1 VLVPSVEDYLMPF
14 LPPEPNTFPSDLFG
28 EEIPEI
34 RHGRQWWVLH
44 TKPRQEKS
52 LARQLLHSQVPFYL
66 PLIERRSLIRGRVL
80 HAQIPLFP
88 GYLFLLGQRDE
99 RVTALATNRV
109 VQALEVV
116 DQGSL
121 WGDLTQVHRLID
133 TGAPITPEERLE
145 PGALVEITRGP
156 LAGLKGRIIRAAS
169 GRRFVVQVNFIQ
181 RGASV
186 LIDDFNLIA
195 VNEDVAEPVGR

>member
-1 VLVPSVEDYLMPF
+1 MPF
-14 LPPEPNTFPSDLFG
+14 LPPEPNAFPQGLFVD
-28 EEIPEI
+28 EDPHV
-34 RHGRQWWVLH
+34 RQDRQWWVLH

-52 LARQLLHSQVPFYL
+52 LARQLLQAQVPFYL

-80 HAQIPLFP
+80 HAHIPLFP

-109 VQALEVV
+109 VHTLEVP
-116 DQGSL
+116 DQRTL
-121 WGDLTQVHRLID
+121 WVDLTQVYRLID

-145 PGALVEITRGP
+145 PGAFVEISRGP

-195 VNEDVAEPVGR
+195 IDEEMAEPVGR

>member
-1 VLVPSVEDYLMPF
+1 MPF
-14 LPPEPNTFPSDLFG
+14 LPPEPNTFPAELFA
-28 EEIPEI
+28 EENPEV
-34 RHGRQWWVLH
+34 RQGRQWWVLH

-52 LARQLLHSQVPFYL
+52 LARQLLQSQVPFYL
-66 PLIERRSLIRGRVL
+66 PLIERRSLIRGRVM
-80 HAQIPLFP
+80 QSQVPLFP

-109 VQALEVV
+109 VHSLEVW
-116 DQGSL
+116 DQRTL
-121 WGDLTQVHRLID
+121 WDDLTQVHRLIN

-169 GRRFVVQVNFIQ
+169 GKRFVVQVNFIQ

-195 VNEDVAEPVGR
+195 IGEDLAEPVGG

>member
-1 VLVPSVEDYLMPF
+1 MPF
-14 LPPEPNTFPSDLFG
+14 LPPEPNTFPQDLFTEENG
-28 EEIPEI
+28 EV
-34 RHGRQWWVLH
+34 RTDRQWWVLH

-52 LARQLLHSQVPFYL
+52 LARQLLQARVPFYL
-66 PLIERRSLIRGRVL
+66 PLIEHRSLIRGRVML
-80 HAQIPLFP
+80 SHVPLFA

-99 RVTALATNRV
+99 RVAALATNRV
-109 VQALEVV
+109 VHTLEVA
-116 DQGSL
+116 DQKTL
-121 WGDLTQVHRLID
+121 WDDLTQVHRLIN

-145 PGALVEITRGP
+145 PGAPVEISRGP

-195 VNEDVAEPVGR
+195 IDEEVAESAKS

>member
-1 VLVPSVEDYLMPF
+1 MPF
-14 LPPEPNTFPSDLFG
+14 LPPEPNTFPAELFAEENPDL
-28 EEIPEI
+28 
-34 RHGRQWWVLH
+34 RDGRQWWVLH

-52 LARQLLHSQVPFYL
+52 LARQLLQSQVPFYL
-66 PLIERRSLIRGRVL
+66 PLIERRSLIRGRVM
-80 HAQIPLFP
+80 QSQVPLFP

-109 VQALEVV
+109 VHSLEVW
-116 DQGSL
+116 DQRTL
-121 WGDLTQVHRLID
+121 WDDLTQVHRLIN

-169 GRRFVVQVNFIQ
+169 GKRFVVQVNFIQ

-195 VNEDVAEPVGR
+195 IDENLAEPVGG

>member
-1 VLVPSVEDYLMPF
+1 MPF
-14 LPPEPNTFPSDLFG
+14 LPPEPNTFPQELFA
-28 EEIPEI
+28 EENPEV
-34 RHGRQWWVLH
+34 RQDRQWWVLH

-52 LARQLLHSQVPFYL
+52 LARQLLQSQVPFYL
-66 PLIERRSLIRGRVL
+66 PLIERRSVIRGRVM
-80 HAQIPLFP
+80 QSQVPLFP

-109 VQALEVV
+109 VHALEVP
-116 DQGSL
+116 DQGTL
-121 WGDLTQVHRLID
+121 WDDLTQVHRLIN

-145 PGALVEITRGP
+145 PGAFVEISSGP

-186 LIDDFNLIA
+186 LINDFNLIA
-195 VNEDVAEPVGR
+195 IDEDLAEPAKS